1 MTNYPPNTL
10 DADDFDHMSIKELL
24 AIGRYINTTK
34 NGEND
39 LVEQDFFDALITRL
53 SDVSEELELEH
64 ADDEDEEGYDPLPEG
79 AVCDSYGRPTEAG
92 YRRSEENCTYRR
104 SMSMPRDIR
113 GCVCREG
120 LGCRVDEARE
130 SNEDEEEINNFIEEF
145 SAQADVM
152 GGDLGASMHEAI
164 GIIDGLRAEV
174 DYLEEA
180 VEDLLDGDDPMNEY
194 ARRWGEEECREQLE
208 EERRFQEFRNRVPKS
223 NPPF

>member
-1 MTNYPPNTL
+1 MTNFFDNIL
-10 DADDFDHMSIKELL
+10 DANDFDAMSIKELL

-39 LVEQDFFDALITRL
+39 LVEKDFFDALITRL
-53 SDVSEELELEH
+53 FDLSEELELEH

-104 SMSMPRDIR
+104 SMSMPRPIR
-113 GCVCREG
+113 GCICREG

-130 SNEDEEEINNFIEEF
+130 SDEEKEEIENFIEEF
-145 SAQADVM
+145 SEKADAADR
-152 GGDLGASMHEAI
+152 DLGVAMYEAI
-164 GIIDGLRAEV
+164 IIIEKLLHKA
-174 DYLEEA
+174 EEA
-180 VEDLLDGDDPMNEY
+180 KKLQAEIDQINEM